1 MKAARRIAF
10 FNDIFA
16 RDQGFCVYCGIP
28 ARRPGPGVK
37 RAPDLATLD
46 HVTPKSAG
54 GPLDRDNIV
63 LACAACN
70 NERGT
75 MDADVFRSL
84 KARRASPPDL

>member
-1 MKAARRIAF
+1 MKAAQRIRF
-10 FNDIFA
+10 FNDIFE
-16 RDQGFCVYCGIP
+16 RDQGRCVYCGIR
-28 ARRPGPGVK
+28 ARRPGHGIK

-46 HVTPKSAG
+46 HVQPKAFG

-75 MDADVFRSL
+75 MDAQAFRDL
-84 KARRASPPDL
+84 KERQKNRA

>member
-1 MKAARRIAF
+1 MKAAQRIRL

-16 RDQGFCVYCGIP
+16 RDGGRCVYCGIP
-28 ARRPGPGVK
+28 ARRPGRGVK

-46 HVTPKSAG
+46 HVLPRSLG

-63 LACAACN
+63 LACSACN

-75 MDADVFRSL
+75 MDAREFRDL
-84 KARRASPPDL
+84 KARQKVTMGP

>member
-1 MKAARRIAF
+1 MKAAQRIAF

-16 RDQGFCVYCGIP
+16 RDGGRCVYCGIP
-28 ARRPGPGVK
+28 ARRPGRGIK

-46 HVTPKSAG
+46 HVQPKAHG

-75 MDADVFRSL
+75 MDAQAFRHL
-84 KARRASPPDL
+84 KARKKGRLGP

>member
-1 MKAARRIAF
+1 MKADRRNAF
-10 FNDIFA
+10 FNDIFD
-16 RDQGFCVYCGIP
+16 RDQGCCVYCGIP
-28 ARRPGPGVK
+28 AKRPGRGVK

-54 GPLDRDNIV
+54 GPLNRDNIV

-75 MDADVFRSL
+75 MDAQAFRDL
-84 KARRASPPDL
+84 KARRKNLPPP

>member
-16 RDQGFCVYCGIP
+16 RDQGRCVYCGIP
-28 ARRPGPGVK
+28 ARRPGRGVK

-75 MDADVFRSL
+75 MDAQAFRDL
-84 KARRASPPDL
+84 KARQAKRQEL